1 MNRFAVMMS
10 CVFVLGAAPAM
21 AAASGDAIILSPEK
35 VTFTDAPQF
44 GPGAQVAVL
53 AGDPAKAGP
62 YVVRLKLPAGSAVGA
77 HTHSDAENVTIISG
91 GLALGLGETPDKA
104 KAQELGPGA
113 FFLMPAQTPHYA
125 WTTAETVVQIH
136 GMGPSETKMLEA
148 SGSSEPH
155 EHH

>member
-1 MNRFAVMMS
+1 MNRLCVMVS
-10 CVFVLGAAPAM
+10 CVVVLGAASAM

-35 VTFTDAPQF
+35 VAWTDAPQF
-44 GPGAQVAVL
+44 GQGAQVAVL
-53 AGDPAKAGP
+53 AGDPAKTGP

-148 SGSSEPH
+148 SGSSE
-155 EHH
+155 EHKH